1 MHIKKSSIH
10 ETDIRSSL
18 ARFQLTPPV
27 RCDQMHR
34 LGRARGC
41 ISTHAPRVRCDGK
54 GFISKR
60 QTRLIST
67 HAPRVRCDALV
78 RVAVLYALRIST
90 HAPRVRCDAPNSKTR
105 SEWTISTHAPRVR
118 CDHPRA
124 GRAARG
130 GHFNSRTS
138 CEVRLGFN
146 AHMVDVIISTHAP
159 RVRCDLRT
167 RFLL

>member
-1 MHIKKSSIH
+1 MQCNSFTCLQNNILVCTFKFLHLTKQPISKKQCMPGAFFMHIKKSSIH

-90 HAPRVRCDAPNSKTR
+90 HAPRVRCDAPSLPFFSRR
-105 SEWTISTHAPRVR
+105 SPFQLTHLV
-118 CDHPRA
+118 
-124 GRAARG
+124 
-130 GHFNSRTS
+130 
-138 CEVRLGFN
+138 
-146 AHMVDVIISTHAP
+146 
-159 RVRCDLRT
+159 
-167 RFLL
+167 